1 MKTDSQIQL
10 DVTSELDWD
19 AAVNATKLDV
29 AVKDGLVTISGQ
41 VGSYSEKWEAERAVQ
56 RVAGVKAL
64 VVKIVVAPLD
74 ARTDADIARAA
85 AEGALAWVSYL
96 PKESIKIQVENGW
109 ITLSGKVDWDFQRQN
124 AASTVRHLKG
134 VKGITDDIV
143 IALETPSSAIKAN
156 IEAALERRFDSED
169 QHIAVSVSGKDV
181 TLSGSVTSWW
191 QRDLARDSAW
201 NAPGVQN
208 VKDHM
213 TIAHRA

>member
-85 AEGALAWVSYL
+85 EGPWHGF
-96 PKESIKIQVENGW
+96 PICPRNP
-109 ITLSGKVDWDFQRQN
+109 
-124 AASTVRHLKG
+124 LKF
-134 VKGITDDIV
+134 
-143 IALETPSSAIKAN
+143 
-156 IEAALERRFDSED
+156 R
-169 QHIAVSVSGKDV
+169 
-181 TLSGSVTSWW
+181 
-191 QRDLARDSAW
+191 
-201 NAPGVQN
+201 
-208 VKDHM
+208 
-213 TIAHRA
+213 